1 MSKRGQSILSIVA
14 AIVLSSTL
22 LFSGFVK
29 ALDPLGMCIK
39 LNAYLAY
46 FGIALPDSSLWL
58 QLSTAA
64 LTLLEF
70 TLGLNLLLGIRRRL
84 STMITLGFIVAMTTL
99 TLWIYIANPVTDC
112 GCFGEALKLTNG
124 QTLAKNIILLIPSA
138 WLACHPLTL
147 PRLMPERS
155 QWMANI
161 YAALFLVGLIAYTF
175 HRLPLVEMTDYRIG
189 SSLRE
194 ALFNP
199 QSEESHTDMAN
210 FILCSPEGEMLQD
223 SILMADGYTFLVTLP
238 DEDEADDGCNNLLN
252 DLYDLHPA
260 ISFYGIIAEE
270 NKEQAADWVD
280 RTGAAYPILSGE
292 STQIKAM
299 VRSNPGLML
308 LHDGRIV
315 AKWSHNNLP
324 ALPEEGIP
332 NLAEYEQR
340 DTSLASLIK
349 LLLWLCLP
357 LAAIV
362 LLPHISRKP
371 NIPNLKNNN
380 KTMRKKIVAGNWKMN
395 KNLQEGVA
403 LATELNK
410 VLSTDK
416 PNCGVVI
423 CTPFIH
429 LASVANVINKDIIG
443 LGAENCAD
451 KASGA
456 YTGEVS
462 AEMVKST
469 GADYVIL
476 GHSERRAYYGE
487 TAEILKEK
495 VNLALA
501 NNLEVIFCIG
511 EVLEEREAGKQNEVV
526 RTQLEGSLFE
536 LTAEQ
541 FSHVVL
547 AYEPVWAIGT
557 GKTATAEQA
566 EEMHAFIRQTIADKF
581 GAEAADNT
589 TILYGGSCKPSNAKE
604 LFAKPDVD
612 GGLIGG
618 ASLKAADF
626 KGIIDAWK

>member
-84 STMITLGFIVAMTTL
+84 STKITLGFIVAMTTL

-161 YAALFLVGLIAYTF
+161 YAALFLVGLIAYTS

-260 ISFYGIIAEE
+260 ISCYGIIAEE
-270 NKEQAADWVD
+270 NKEKAADWVD

-403 LATELNK
+403 LATELNE

-429 LASVANVINKDIIG
+429 LASVADVINKDIIG